1 MYIRKVVLALLFL
14 LSIISCDK
22 SNKIKNADYLTLD
35 EQKALD
41 NTDTINTIA
50 TSRNLTTTSNKV
62 ILTGLDSIR
71 LISIYKIKPEAD
83 KNINYYEDS
92 SYYNYRDDDENY
104 KYFMPGIDV
113 INGYNLINIAHYN
126 LANEKSSFL
135 FKKPVLIK
143 TVYYPGVRK
152 DSLKNKPI
160 HRDYFMV
167 SVYDEDT
174 NNDTLINKK
183 DLRKLYHFD
192 KLNTKKTQL
201 IPSDY
206 GVIKSTY
213 DYKNDIM
220 YIYAKQDT
228 NKNGTGDKNEA
239 MHIFWINLNDPKE
252 AKKML

>member
-1 MYIRKVVLALLFL
+1 MTLKTIFSVAL
-14 LSIISCDK
+14 LSILIACND
-22 SNKIKNADYLTLD
+22 SNKVKKSDYLTLE
-35 EQKALD
+35 EQEVIENND
-41 NTDTINTIA
+41 SINTII
-50 TSRNLTTTSNKV
+50 TSTNLTTTSNKV

-71 LISIYKIKPEAD
+71 LVSMYKIKPESD

-92 SYYNYRDDDENY
+92 SYYRYHDKSEDSYN
-104 KYFMPGIDV
+104 YFMPGLDI

-126 LANEKSSFL
+126 LGNEKTSFL

-143 TVYYPGVRK
+143 TVYYPGVKK
-152 DSLKNKPI
+152 DSLLKKPI
-160 HRDYFMV
+160 QRDYFMV

-192 KLNTKKTQL
+192 KFNTKKTQL
-201 IPSDY
+201 LPSDY

-220 YIYAKQDT
+220 YIYAKHDS

-239 MHIFWINLNDPKE
+239 MHIFWIDLNDPKE